1 MSIND
6 YPAKLTDGYYYVRTA
21 WEDEESQVGQYRTLK
36 SAIARADANPGTH
49 IFTGDGIAIYPEDEE
64 TVTVSEGTEEITL
77 DEPEAI
83 QDDQI
88 QAETEGSEEVAAGTE
103 TPNTEDSGA
112 SEEGATEPTAEEIA
126 EAQTEALAEGEYPND
141 GNTETILYARANTL
155 LNVRSG
161 NSLDADKVTVIKKG
175 TVVEVLELC
184 DNGWYRIKCEAAEC
198 GYAYVSN
205 AIGTYFNTGTSLYT
219 VQPSDSLWKI
229 AEKTLNDGKK
239 YTDIKA
245 ANNLTSN
252 YIRVGMQLL
261 IP

>member
-83 QDDQI
+83 QDDQS
-88 QAETEGSEEVAAGTE
+88 QVGTGDSEEVAAGTE
-103 TPNTEDSGA
+103 TPDTEDSGA
-112 SEEGATEPTAEEIA
+112 SEEDVEPTAEEIA
-126 EAQTEALAEGEYPND
+126 EAQTEALAEGAYPND

-155 LNVRSG
+155 LNVRNG

-175 TVVEVLELC
+175 TVVEVLEVC